1 LKLANAVSNATTYQ
15 FQCEGCGK
23 RYKER
28 SGAWRHKQKC
38 TVTVAVTT
46 TVAATVDQSMNY
58 VDVIHKLLTDNHEL
72 RTFLIEQSN
81 EHKRETADLMNRVVE
96 ISKPNMVNT
105 INSNNKSFNINVF
118 LNEHCKDALN
128 LDQFMNGFE
137 VSREDLMNTGR
148 LGFVE
153 GISKIFLDNLK
164 MLSITKRPIHCTDAK
179 RETIYI
185 KEADKW
191 SKEEDDS
198 KLCKAIQEVS
208 RRSTG
213 TLLNWKRSNPD
224 YIDGDSDFSI
234 QCIAMQ
240 RNSIAGYERDTLYPK
255 VINVIAKEMLID
267 KGKTAIEFA

>member
-1 LKLANAVSNATTYQ
+1 MSILFSNNINENSKPHECIPCNYACKKKHHYEQHCLTDKHLKLANAVSNATTYQ
-15 FQCEGCGK
+15 FQCEGCGR

-38 TVTVAVTT
+38 TVAVTT
-46 TVAATVDQSMNY
+46 AVDQSMNY
-58 VDVIHKLLTDNHEL
+58 VDVIHTLLTDNQEL
-72 RTFLIEQSN
+72 RNFLIEQSI
-81 EHKRETADLMNRVVE
+81 EHKKETAELMNRVVE

-185 KEADKW
+185 TPTKEKN
-191 SKEEDDS
+191 ETNFINFVI
-198 KLCKAIQEVS
+198 L
-208 RRSTG
+208 
-213 TLLNWKRSNPD
+213 LLNSVKAPRRALE
-224 YIDGDSDFSI
+224 YFTIIF
-234 QCIAMQ
+234 
-240 RNSIAGYERDTLYPK
+240 L
-255 VINVIAKEMLID
+255 
-267 KGKTAIEFA
+267 